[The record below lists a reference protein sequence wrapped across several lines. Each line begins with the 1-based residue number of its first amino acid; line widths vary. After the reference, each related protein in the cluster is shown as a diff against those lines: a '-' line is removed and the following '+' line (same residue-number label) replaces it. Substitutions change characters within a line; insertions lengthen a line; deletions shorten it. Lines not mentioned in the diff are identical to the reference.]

1 MLATSKFKI
10 TVDLPTAKQYVEVSG
25 LGLFENGKTTML
37 TDEQVD
43 RWFNTPRSAG
53 VDPLVNFQEGITLEE
68 VKEAK
73 QDKPAEPAEPT
84 DKADKEDKPAD
95 KEVAKSS
102 KSSKSSKPVE
112 DKPVEDETSA
122 EGGDTQ

>member
-1 MLATSKFKI
+1 MATSKFKI

-73 QDKPAEPAEPT
+73 QDKPA
-84 DKADKEDKPAD
+84 D
-95 KEVAKSS
+95 KEVA
-102 KSSKSSKPVE
+102 KSSKPVE

-122 EGGDTQ
+122 EGGDTR